1 MDELTTDTRSVAEP
15 ALASAQVSPLVVGA
29 SAPEEPTQE
38 ASTAEAS
45 TSEEPKPVRVLLLD
59 DDPANL
65 LLRSAILRQNGYES
79 MPASSIDEANELL
92 DGIDIAVLDYHLG
105 QGKFGTA
112 VAAKLRQRRPEVPI
126 IILSATLERR
136 FGGVEDMHLLKGHS
150 SVEDLLAALRGLE
163 AKRRGSPVVVD
174 AREFYYGRIAMAIG
188 VDVLVQ
194 ILDGQGDWHYVNES
208 AATYLGKPREW
219 FTGRN
224 FFEEMSGSMRD
235 WRDVLYAVATTRET
249 YIDRTRRGLMAEPRG
264 NETNATWSVIAFPI
278 MLHDGR
284 SGVVLSARVLD

>member
-1 MDELTTDTRSVAEP
+1 MEGNTTEMPGREHSSDATS
-15 ALASAQVSPLVVGA
+15 ASEQ
-29 SAPEEPTQE
+29 SAPF
-38 ASTAEAS
+38 
-45 TSEEPKPVRVLLLD
+45 RVLLLD

-65 LLRSAILRQNGYES
+65 LLRSAILRQNGYETLTS
-79 MPASSIDEANELL
+79 GSIEEANELL
-92 DGIDIAVLDYHLG
+92 DGVDIAVLDYHLG
-105 QGKFGTA
+105 HGKFGTD

-150 SVEDLLAALRGLE
+150 SVEDLLSALRGLE

-194 ILDGQGDWHYVNES
+194 ILDPEGYWHYVNES
-208 AATYLGKPREW
+208 AAEYLGKPREW
-219 FTGRN
+219 FVGRN
-224 FFEEMSGSMRD
+224 LFDEMSDTMRD
-235 WRDVLYAVATTRET
+235 WRDVLQQVSSTRET
-249 YIDRTRRGLMAEPRG
+249 YIDRTRRGLLTEPRAS
-264 NETNATWSVIAFPI
+264 EINATWSVIAFPI

-284 SGVVLSARVLD
+284 SGVVLSGRIL